1 MGCDS
6 YGQVLTGK
14 RELVAAQLAKRA
26 VCSGAEKSV
35 AIFATR
41 NMLNFAFNHNY
52 WKSYEL
58 AQRIYRDPVHN
69 IIPLR
74 DDTAEEN
81 LMIRLIDTVEFQ
93 RLRRIKQLGLG
104 LYTYQGAE
112 HSRFTHSLGALHLM
126 TRILDQ
132 LSGATHIAPA
142 DRAAARAAA
151 LLHDV
156 GHGPFS
162 HAMEKVLGVHHEQM
176 TMLSVTS
183 NETGLNATLKSFS
196 VELPERV
203 AAIIEGTFKPA
214 ALAQLVSSQLD
225 VDRMDY
231 LLRDSLMTGAKY
243 GLYDLEWIINALQID
258 QDADRIYVTA
268 RGLHAV
274 EEYLQARY
282 YMFRQVYFHRTL
294 RSAEAVLR
302 SALRRALEL
311 ISQKKEVWCV
321 AGSAFEKLLR
331 REPLTIIEHLSM
343 DDSDVIFH
351 AKQWQQSA
359 DAVLRDLSCRFVN
372 RRLFKAIDLD
382 MPPDERA
389 DFLNDARTV
398 VARAGFA
405 PEYYFIEDR
414 ASDVPY
420 YNYYTAGGV
429 EPHIYV
435 EDGYARPVIRE
446 ISEVSEVVR
455 ALGRGYELHRICFP
469 AEVKDEVYRL
479 YHAMPSARSSAN
491 ASR

>member
-1 MGCDS
+1 M
-6 YGQVLTGK
+6 T
-14 RELVAAQLAKRA
+14 E
-26 VCSGAEKSV
+26 
-35 AIFATR
+35 
-41 NMLNFAFNHNY
+41 
-52 WKSYEL
+52 
-58 AQRIYRDPVHN
+58 RIYRDPVHN
-69 IIPLR
+69 IIRLR
-74 DDTAEEN
+74 TNDDEGR
-81 LMIRLIDTVEFQ
+81 LLIRLIDTPEFQ

-132 LSGATHIAPA
+132 LTGRHNIDAA
-142 DRAAARAAA
+142 DRVAARGAA

-162 HAMEKVLGVHHEQM
+162 HAMENILGVHHEQM
-176 TMLSVTS
+176 TMRTVLSD
-183 NETGLNATLKSFS
+183 ETELGRLLHSYST
-196 VELPERV
+196 ELPQRI
-203 AAIIEGTFKPA
+203 ASIIEGTFKPA

-258 QDADRIYVTA
+258 EERDRIYVAA
-268 RGLHAV
+268 RGVFAV

-311 ISQKKEVWCV
+311 VERGASVWC
-321 AGSAFEKLLR
+321 APGTSFEKVLR
-331 REPLTIIEHLSM
+331 RQSLSITEHLEM

-351 AKQWQQSA
+351 MKQWQHSS
-359 DAVLRDLSCRFVN
+359 DAVLSDLSRRFIG

-382 MPPDERA
+382 MPQEERE
-389 DFLNDARTV
+389 DFLDA
-398 VARAGFA
+398 ARAAVTHRGFD
-405 PEYYFIEDR
+405 PEYYFVEDR

-420 YNYYTAGGV
+420 YGYYTAEGV
-429 EPHIYV
+429 EPRTRIYV
-435 EDGYARPVIRE
+435 EDGYAHPQIRE
-446 ISEVSEVVR
+446 ISEVSEAVR
-455 ALGRGYELHRICFP
+455 GLGRGYELHRICFP
-469 AEVKDEVYRL
+469 AEVKEEVYEL
-479 YHAMPSARSSAN
+479 YHGKLPIRSTAVS
-491 ASR
+491 SE

>member
-1 MGCDS
+1 VTSRRGLLP
-6 YGQVLTGK
+6 LTGA
-14 RELVAAQLAKRA
+14 RWTQCDRLPTQSTLRQGPEL
-26 VCSGAEKSV
+26 S
-35 AIFATR
+35 
-41 NMLNFAFNHNY
+41 
-52 WKSYEL
+52 
-58 AQRIYRDPVHN
+58 QRIYRDPVHN

-74 DDTAEEN
+74 DDSAEGR
-81 LMIRLIDTVEFQ
+81 LMIRLIDTAEFQ

-132 LSGATHIAPA
+132 LSDRYQIAEQ
-142 DRAAARAAA
+142 DHAAARAAA

-162 HAMEKVLGVHHEQM
+162 HAMENVLGVHHEKL
-176 TMLSVTS
+176 TMQTVLSR
-183 NETGLNATLKSFS
+183 ETELGRTLSEYS
-196 VELPERV
+196 MELPARV
-203 AAIIEGTFKPA
+203 SAIIEGTFKPA

-258 QDADRIYVTA
+258 EEGDRIYVAA
-268 RGLHAV
+268 RGIYAV

-302 SALRRALEL
+302 SALRRALKLVEEG
-311 ISQKKEVWCV
+311 KHVWCV
-321 AGSAFEKLLR
+321 AGTSFEKILHRQTLSI
-331 REPLTIIEHLSM
+331 TEHLEM

-351 AKQWQQSA
+351 MKQWQAS
-359 DAVLRDLSCRFVN
+359 DDPVLSDLSQRFVA

-382 MPPDERA
+382 MPEGERK
-389 DFLNDARTV
+389 DFLDA
-398 VARAGFA
+398 ARAVVEHGGFP

-420 YNYYTAGGV
+420 YSYYTAEGV
-429 EPHIYV
+429 EPHTRIYV
-435 EDGYARPVIRE
+435 EDGYAHPQIRE
-446 ISEVSEVVR
+446 ISEVSEAVR
-455 ALGRGYELHRICFP
+455 GLRRGYELHRVCFP

-479 YHAMPSARSSAN
+479 YHGSSQSAIGTSG
-491 ASR
+491 

>member
-1 MGCDS
+1 VS
-6 YGQVLTGK
+6 
-14 RELVAAQLAKRA
+14 
-26 VCSGAEKSV
+26 
-35 AIFATR
+35 
-41 NMLNFAFNHNY
+41 
-52 WKSYEL
+52 
-58 AQRIYRDPVHN
+58 QRIYRDPVHN

-74 DDTAEEN
+74 DDTAEEK
-81 LMIRLIDTVEFQ
+81 LMIRLIDTAEFQ

-104 LYTYQGAE
+104 LFTYQGAE
-112 HSRFTHSLGALHLM
+112 HSRFTHSLGALHLI
-126 TRILDQ
+126 TRILDR
-132 LSGATHIAPA
+132 LSDGTDIAPE

-176 TMLSVTS
+176 TMLAVTAP
-183 NETGLNATLKSFS
+183 ETALNATLKSFS
-196 VELPERV
+196 LELPLRV
-203 AAIIEGTFKPA
+203 ASIIDGTFKPV

-243 GLYDLEWIINALQID
+243 GFYDLEWIINALQID
-258 QDADRIYVTA
+258 QEADRVYVTA

-302 SALRRALEL
+302 SALRRGLEL
-311 ISQKKEVWCV
+311 IRKGRDVWCV
-321 AGSAFEKLLR
+321 DLSAFAKMLR
-331 REPLTIIEHLSM
+331 GQPLNVSEHLSM

-351 AKQWQQSA
+351 MKQWQQSS
-359 DAVLRDLSCRFVN
+359 DKVLSDLSQRFVN

-382 MPPDERA
+382 MPPDERR
-389 DFLNDARTV
+389 DFLQTAKAV
-398 VARAGFA
+398 VERAGFE

-420 YNYYTAGGV
+420 YSYYTPGGV
-429 EPHIYV
+429 EPRTRIYV

-455 ALGRGYELHRICFP
+455 GLGQGYELHRICFP

-479 YHAMPSARSSAN
+479 YHALPAARSSASMN
-491 ASR
+491 AK